1 MPLHAPKGGLI
12 SHKPALK
19 KKKKKAL
26 SFCEKQV
33 MIERHLGL
41 SLYCAINK
49 RCRVCS
55 NLLHVNGELR
65 PSSSVVTFD
74 SLGDP
79 HWIKDITSA
88 IWEINVG
95 KHFFV
100 VAKNRSFMQS
110 TVKEQSDALWTALDL
125 DSAGLL
131 RNGMKCFFF
140 FFVKNQQPAFVT
152 WGSVAWNNNESVE

>member
-19 KKKKKAL
+19 KKKKAL

-33 MIERHLGL
+33 LIERHLGL

-49 RCRVCS
+49 RCRVCR
-55 NLLHVNGELR
+55 NLLHVNGELK

-79 HWIKDITSA
+79 HSIKDVTSA

-95 KHFFV
+95 KHFFLLPRIDPSCI
-100 VAKNRSFMQS
+100 AQWKNNQMHC
-110 TVKEQSDALWTALDL
+110 EQLWIWTQQDCWEMEWNA
-125 DSAGLL
+125 
-131 RNGMKCFFF
+131 FFF
-140 FFVKNQQPAFVT
+140 CQKST
-152 WGSVAWNNNESVE
+152 TGICSLR